1 VIKKKLSRVQ
11 KKKEKKPKTIK
22 NINTIAHLKAAPTHV
37 ISPYGWD
44 YNLSKLLAKNGKQE
58 PKQCY
63 ENGTQNQKAIE
74 KPIQPA

>member
-1 VIKKKLSRVQ
+1 MYFSSL
-11 KKKEKKPKTIK
+11 
-22 NINTIAHLKAAPTHV
+22 PTHV